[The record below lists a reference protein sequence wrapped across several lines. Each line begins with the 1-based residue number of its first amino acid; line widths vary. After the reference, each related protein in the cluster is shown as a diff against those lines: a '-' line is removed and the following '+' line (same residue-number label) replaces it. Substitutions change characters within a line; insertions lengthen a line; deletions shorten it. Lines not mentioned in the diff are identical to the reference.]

1 MKNYMRPMGGIHKRE
16 SMHIAISLALEETM
30 IKYVMHGLEWPPTHP
45 LSVYNDHQTTEKAF
59 PEIKST

>member
-1 MKNYMRPMGGIHKRE
+1 
-16 SMHIAISLALEETM
+16 MHIAISLALEETI

-59 PEIKST
+59 PEIKPT